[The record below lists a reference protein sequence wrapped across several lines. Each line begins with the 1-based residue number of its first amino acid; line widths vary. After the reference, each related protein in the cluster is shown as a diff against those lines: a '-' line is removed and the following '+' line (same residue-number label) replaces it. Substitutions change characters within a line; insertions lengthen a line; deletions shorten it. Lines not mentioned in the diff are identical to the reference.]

1 MFLLPAKIFGCVSIQ
16 IFDLTRLQMDIRS
29 LDCKIWNNKY
39 PNIDLWT
46 SANTSQ
52 YPDSLYLKASLR
64 KPEIENT
71 TKLKISTF
79 IITL

>member
-1 MFLLPAKIFGCVSIQ
+1 MAILPAQIFGHLSLQ

-39 PNIDLWT
+39 PKIDLWT
-46 SANTSQ
+46 SANISQ

-64 KPEIENT
+64 KPELENT

-79 IITL
+79 IIT